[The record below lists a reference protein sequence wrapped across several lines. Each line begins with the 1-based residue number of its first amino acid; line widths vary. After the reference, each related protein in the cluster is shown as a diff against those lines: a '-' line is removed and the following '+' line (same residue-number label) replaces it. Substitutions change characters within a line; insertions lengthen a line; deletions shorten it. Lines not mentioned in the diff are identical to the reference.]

1 MEKGFISRIFII
13 IFILAL
19 AALPVM
25 LVFATNQT
33 PHKQYTLQQDKN
45 ALATLAAMALSITPT
60 PSASPTPTTKVA
72 PPLPSL
78 TATSKEAKTTA
89 TPTAVPTKEQ
99 PKMIA
104 SVVQSEAVYNWTN
117 YKSGAQINSFSFT
130 YPKGWKVQYKK
141 DNTSKNVYKF
151 LFSQPSGN
159 QVMTIQVYPYA
170 TSAQVFID
178 KNYNGKLISEAFTT
192 IGIYTVYRVSPLET
206 LSETDPMYTDFGSR
220 GLVLG
225 KKYAYTLSFDAA
237 SDHSMI
243 NLIEQVIWPSFTFK

>member
-1 MEKGFISRIFII
+1 MEKGFISRVFII

-19 AALPVM
+19 AALPVA

-33 PHKQYTLQQDKN
+33 PNKQYSLQQDKN

-78 TATSKEAKTTA
+78 TSSEKKVS
-89 TPTAVPTKEQ
+89 PTAAPTKEQ

-104 SVVQSEAVYNWTN
+104 SLVQSEAVYNWTL
-117 YKSGAQINSFSFT
+117 YKSGAQISSFSFT

-141 DNTSKNVYKF
+141 DTTFQNVYKF

-159 QVMTIQVYPYA
+159 QVMTVQVYPYVA
-170 TSAQVFID
+170 SAQAFID
-178 KNYNGKLISEAFTT
+178 KNYKSKLTYEDFTT
-192 IGIYTVYRVSPLET
+192 IGGYTIYRVSPLET
-206 LSETDPMYTDFGSR
+206 VSEADPIYTDFGSR

-225 KKYAYTLSFDAA
+225 KKYAYTISFDST
-237 SDHSMI
+237 SDHAMI
-243 NLIEQVIWPSFTFK
+243 NLIEQVIWPTFTFK